1 MDQPEPHRGSTTVVI
16 AIDGPAASGKSTV
29 ARALAAKLGYRF
41 LNSGD
46 LYRAMTWSCLQ
57 ADVDCRDT
65 GAVAAAMGN
74 ARVEVGCDG
83 TDYYPMINGE
93 DARAHLRTEAVNANV
108 SPVSAVPAVRYILSA
123 AIRAHAQGR
132 QTVVEG
138 RDIGSAVFPETPYKF
153 YIDAP
158 PQVRQRRRRNQGQ
171 TEEIARRDL
180 IDSTRSTD
188 PLTIA
193 PGARV
198 IDSSTLDVEGVVGAM
213 LDRLREQGLVG
224 GIGILPMISQCH
236 RQDADDT

>member
-1 MDQPEPHRGSTTVVI
+1 MAAADPHPVLGTSVI

-29 ARALAAKLGYRF
+29 ARALASRLGYRF

-46 LYRAMTWSCLQ
+46 LYRAMTWHCLHNG
-57 ADVDCRDT
+57 VDCQDF
-65 GAVAAAMGN
+65 GAVASAAGQ
-74 ARVEVGCDG
+74 ARVEIGCDG
-83 TDYYPMINGE
+83 GDYYPLIDGG
-93 DARAHLRTEAVNANV
+93 DPRAHLRSEAINSNV

-132 QTVVEG
+132 RTVVEG

-171 TEEIARRDL
+171 IEEIARRDL

-193 PGARV
+193 PGATV
-198 IDSSTLDVEGVVGAM
+198 IDSSTLDIQGVVAAM
-213 LDRLREQGLVG
+213 LDKLAGQGLG
-224 GIGILPMISQCH
+224 SALAACSSNG
-236 RQDADDT
+236 

>member
-1 MDQPEPHRGSTTVVI
+1 MNKADTSSSTVVI

-29 ARALAAKLGYRF
+29 ARALAARLGYRF

-46 LYRAMTWSCLQ
+46 LYRAITWNCLSQ
-57 ADVDCRDT
+57 DIDCRDI
-65 GAVAAAMGN
+65 GAVASAVGN
-74 ARVEVGCDG
+74 SHVEIGCNG
-83 TDYYPMINGE
+83 TDYYPIVDGT
-93 DARAHLRTEAVNANV
+93 DPRAHLREQVVNANV

-123 AIRAHAQGR
+123 AIRAHAQSR

-158 PQVRQRRRRNQGQ
+158 VQVRQRRRRNQGQ
-171 TEEIARRDL
+171 TEEIAQRDL

-193 PGARV
+193 SGATV
-198 IDSSTLDVEGVVGAM
+198 IDSSTLDVAGVVNAM
-213 LDRLREQGLVG
+213 LEKLREQGLVG
-224 GIGILPMISQCH
+224 GIGIPPMMSGSH
-236 RQDADDT
+236 RQDADTA

>member
-1 MDQPEPHRGSTTVVI
+1 MDQPEPPSGSETVVI

-46 LYRAMTWSCLQ
+46 LYRAMTWACLRQ
-57 ADVDCRDT
+57 HVDCRDT
-65 GAVAAAMGN
+65 GAVASAAGN
-74 ARVEVGCDG
+74 ARIEVGCDG
-83 TDYYPMINGE
+83 TDYFPMIDGE
-93 DARAHLRTEAVNANV
+93 DPRSHLRGEEINANV

-171 TEEIARRDL
+171 MEEIAKRDL

-188 PLTIA
+188 PLTVA
-193 PGARV
+193 PGATV
-198 IDSSTLDVEGVVGAM
+198 IDSSTLDVEGVVAAM
-213 LDRLREQGLVG
+213 LAKLKSQGLETA
-224 GIGILPMISQCH
+224 IAACSKE
-236 RQDADDT
+236 

>member
-1 MDQPEPHRGSTTVVI
+1 MESPDPAAHAETVVI

-29 ARALAAKLGYRF
+29 ARALAGRLGYRF

-46 LYRAMTWSCLQ
+46 LYRAMTWACLQ
-57 ADVDCRDT
+57 HGVDCRNVGDVAS
-65 GAVAAAMGN
+65 AVGN
-74 ARVEVGCDG
+74 ARIEVGCDG
-83 TDYYPMINGE
+83 INYFPLVDGE
-93 DARAHLRTEAVNANV
+93 DPRSHLRDEAVNANV

-123 AIRAHAQGR
+123 AIRAHSRGR

-158 PQVRQRRRRNQGQ
+158 AHVRQRRRRNQGQ
-171 TEEIARRDL
+171 SEEIARRDL

-188 PLTIA
+188 PLTVA
-193 PGARV
+193 PGATV

-213 LDRLREQGLVG
+213 LSKLKEQELAAALAACSNG
-224 GIGILPMISQCH
+224 
-236 RQDADDT
+236 

>member
-1 MDQPEPHRGSTTVVI
+1 MENPDPAAPAETIVI

-29 ARALAAKLGYRF
+29 ARALAARLGYRF

-57 ADVDCRDT
+57 LGVDCRDT
-65 GAVAAAMGN
+65 GAVAAAAGN
-74 ARVEVGCDG
+74 ARIEVGCDG
-83 TDYYPMINGE
+83 INYFPLVDGE
-93 DARAHLRTEAVNANV
+93 DPRAHLRDEAVNANV

-123 AIRAHAQGR
+123 AIRAHARGR

-158 PQVRQRRRRNQGQ
+158 AHVRQRRRRNQGQ
-171 TEEIARRDL
+171 SEEIARRDL

-188 PLTIA
+188 PLTVA
-193 PGARV
+193 PGAAV
-198 IDSSTLDVEGVVGAM
+198 IDSSTLDANGVVSAM
-213 LDRLREQGLVG
+213 LAKLREQGLSSA
-224 GIGILPMISQCH
+224 PTACSNE
-236 RQDADDT
+236 

>member
-1 MDQPEPHRGSTTVVI
+1 MAVPESPSGSDTVVI

-46 LYRAMTWSCLQ
+46 LYRAMTWACMQ
-57 ADVDCRDT
+57 HGVDCRDA
-65 GAVAAAMGN
+65 GSVAIAAGQ

-83 TDYYPMINGE
+83 VDYFPLIDGE
-93 DARAHLRTEAVNANV
+93 DPRAHLRSEKINANV
-108 SPVSAVPAVRYILSA
+108 SPISAVPAVRYILSA

-158 PQVRQRRRRNQGQ
+158 AQVRQRRRRNQGQ
-171 TEEIARRDL
+171 NEEIARRDL
-180 IDSTRSTD
+180 IDSTRQTA

-193 PGARV
+193 PGATV
-198 IDSSTLDVEGVVGAM
+198 IDSSTLDIEGVVGAM
-213 LDRLREQGLVG
+213 LSTLKKQGLASA
-224 GIGILPMISQCH
+224 LAACSNE
-236 RQDADDT
+236 

>member
-1 MDQPEPHRGSTTVVI
+1 MENLDPTAPAGTIVI

-29 ARALAAKLGYRF
+29 ARALAAELGYRF

-57 ADVDCRDT
+57 LGVDCRDT
-65 GAVAAAMGN
+65 GAVAAAAGN
-74 ARVEVGCDG
+74 ARIEVGCDG
-83 TDYYPMINGE
+83 INYFPLVDGE
-93 DARAHLRTEAVNANV
+93 DPRAHLRDESVNANV

-123 AIRAHAQGR
+123 AIRAHARGR

-158 PQVRQRRRRNQGQ
+158 AHVRQRRRRNQGQ
-171 TEEIARRDL
+171 SEEIARRDL

-188 PLTIA
+188 PLTVA
-193 PGARV
+193 PGATV
-198 IDSSTLDVEGVVGAM
+198 IDSSVLDASGVVAAM
-213 LDRLREQGLVG
+213 LAKLREQSLSSALAACSNG
-224 GIGILPMISQCH
+224 
-236 RQDADDT
+236 

>member
-1 MDQPEPHRGSTTVVI
+1 MENPDPTAPAGTIVI

-29 ARALAAKLGYRF
+29 ARALAAELGYRF

-57 ADVDCRDT
+57 LGVDCRDT
-65 GAVAAAMGN
+65 GAVAAAAGN
-74 ARVEVGCDG
+74 ARIEVGCDG
-83 TDYYPMINGE
+83 INYFPLVDGE
-93 DARAHLRTEAVNANV
+93 DPRAHLRDESVNANV

-123 AIRAHAQGR
+123 AIRAHARGR

-158 PQVRQRRRRNQGQ
+158 AHVRQRRRRNQGQ
-171 TEEIARRDL
+171 SEEIARRDL

-188 PLTIA
+188 PLTVA
-193 PGARV
+193 PGATV
-198 IDSSTLDVEGVVGAM
+198 IDSSVLDASGVVAAM
-213 LDRLREQGLVG
+213 LAKLREQSLLSALAACSNG
-224 GIGILPMISQCH
+224 
-236 RQDADDT
+236 

>member
-1 MDQPEPHRGSTTVVI
+1 MESPEPAAHAETVVI

-46 LYRAMTWSCLQ
+46 LYRAMTWACLQ
-57 ADVDCRDT
+57 LGVDCRDV
-65 GAVAAAMGN
+65 GAVAAAAGN
-74 ARVEVGCDG
+74 ARIEVGCDG
-83 TDYYPMINGE
+83 NDYYPLVDGL
-93 DARAHLRTEAVNANV
+93 DQRAYLREESVNANV

-123 AIRAHAQGR
+123 AIRAHARGR

-158 PQVRQRRRRNQGQ
+158 AHVRQRRRRNQGQ
-171 TEEIARRDL
+171 SEEIARRDL

-188 PLTIA
+188 PLTVA
-193 PGARV
+193 PGATV
-198 IDSSTLDVEGVVGAM
+198 IDSSMLDVAGVVAAM
-213 LDRLREQGLVG
+213 LAKLKEQRLASALAACSNG
-224 GIGILPMISQCH
+224 
-236 RQDADDT
+236 